1 MAQHTKVVLT
11 DDVDGG
17 TATETVR
24 FGLDGTE
31 YEIDLSA
38 QNARALRDVLSTHAG
53 SGRRIGSLGSTQ
65 TFTRVVTEHDPA
77 ALRAWA
83 RNRDIEL
90 PARGKIPDE
99 IVAQYRA
106 AGN

>member
-24 FGLDGTE
+24 FGIDGDE
-31 YEIDLSA
+31 YEIDLA
-38 QNARALRDVLSTHAG
+38 ADKARELRDILTTRSAAARKVA
-53 SGRRIGSLGSTQ
+53 SLGSTR
-65 TFTRVVTEHDPA
+65 TFTRVVTDHDPA

-83 RNRDIEL
+83 RARDIEL
-90 PARGKIPDE
+90 PARGRVPDDV
-99 IVAQYRA
+99 VAQYRA

>member
-17 TATETVR
+17 PATETVR
-24 FGLDGTE
+24 FGLDGSE
-31 YEIDLSA
+31 YEIDLTA
-38 QNARALRDVLSTHAG
+38 KNARALRDVLSTRAG
-53 SGRRIGSLGSTQ
+53 AGRKIGSLGSTRA
-65 TFTRVVTEHDPA
+65 FTRVVTDHDPA

-83 RNRDIEL
+83 RAHDIEL
-90 PARGKIPDE
+90 PTRGKIPDE